1 MRRVLLN
8 KDTQICFVSY
18 CVCLNES
25 FLSPIIVFIFNN
37 ENNKK
42 ERFIYKCH
50 NIYRIVYVNFVT
62 VLIQFLYQ
70 YAAIISK
77 QIPYIEK
84 KNLIAQKLTEYQIKI
99 GIKSAQYCHKC
110 GTLLINQVKIID
122 LFVIAYK
129 HVCKHPTGNSNVL
142 NSVWNA

>member
-1 MRRVLLN
+1 MTMRRVLLN

-18 CVCLNES
+18 CVCLNGS
-25 FLSPIIVFIFNN
+25 FLTPIIVFIFNN
-37 ENNKK
+37 ENKK

-77 QIPYIEK
+77 YIPYIEK
-84 KNLIAQKLTEYQIKI
+84 KI
-99 GIKSAQYCHKC
+99 
-110 GTLLINQVKIID
+110 
-122 LFVIAYK
+122 
-129 HVCKHPTGNSNVL
+129 
-142 NSVWNA
+142 